1 MNSATANSR
10 DRNRPVWRRS
20 AADRVLTSTAA
31 VALLCIISLSGCEPQ
46 NVRGQS
52 SALSARQA
60 AAQAMLAEPG
70 PAPPDM
76 SPSDVV
82 VLERLRQRAAQ
93 RRAQAAKLRLD
104 TGADKQYVDIWAHIR
119 GGMALPKVEH
129 RSVQAE
135 LDWYAKRPEY
145 IQRTTDRARL
155 YLGHIVH
162 EARRRKLPLELTL
175 LPVVESAF
183 QPYARSPAGAVGIWQ
198 FIASTGRQY
207 GLPQTKWSDK
217 RRDIVEATR
226 AAFDYLEKLHKDM
239 KGDWLLAIAAYN
251 AGEGNVLRAVRKNT
265 AIGKPIDFFS
275 LSLPNETRA
284 YVPRLLAFA
293 KLVADPAAY
302 DIELDAIDDRPY
314 FEQVQTGRQLN
325 LAKAAEMAN
334 ITLNELMLLNPAY
347 IRPTTDPAGPHRLLV
362 PSESAAGFRSALAAA
377 PQVRP
382 TTQVQV
388 ARGDTLSRIAEQHG
402 VSVRRLKNANNLQ
415 SNALRIGQ
423 QLRIPADEVVTPVT
437 QQLSTAVRTGMKQ
450 ARLSEQRTSYRV
462 RRGDSLWS
470 IASKH
475 KVSIARIRQWNG
487 LHNSKVL
494 RTGQELVI
502 WRHGSAATKSPK
514 VYAPLRKA
522 VEHVVIAGD
531 SLWSIAQRYQ
541 VTTFQLASWNRI
553 SLRDTL
559 RPGQRLRLNPPSS
572 A

>member
-1 MNSATANSR
+1 MNSATAKSR
-10 DRNRPVWRRS
+10 DRNRRIWRGN
-20 AADRVLTSTAA
+20 AADRVLSVLTSSTT
-31 VALLCIISLSGCEPQ
+31 VVLLCVISLSGCEPQ
-46 NVRGQS
+46 NVREQS
-52 SALSARQA
+52 SALSAREA

-70 PAPPDM
+70 PPPPDM
-76 SPSDVV
+76 SPSDFV
-82 VLERLRQRAAQ
+82 VLERLRRRAAQ

-162 EARRRKLPLELTL
+162 EARRRKLPLELAL

-183 QPYARSPAGAVGIWQ
+183 QPLARSPAGAVGIWQ

-226 AAFDYLEKLHKDM
+226 AAFDYLEKLLKDM
-239 KGDWLLAIAAYN
+239 KGDWLLALAAYN
-251 AGEGNVLRAVRKNT
+251 AGEGNVLRAVRKNK

-347 IRPTTDPAGPHRLLV
+347 TRKSTDPSGPHSLLV
-362 PSESAAGFRSALAAA
+362 PAESAAAFRTALAAA

-382 TTQVQV
+382 STSAQVRV

-402 VSVRRLKNANNLQ
+402 VSVRRLKNANDLH
-415 SNALRIGQ
+415 SNVLRIGQ
-423 QLRIPADEVVTPVT
+423 QLRIPADEVVTPVP
-437 QQLSTAVRTGMKQ
+437 QQLSTAVRKG
-450 ARLSEQRTSYRV
+450 
-462 RRGDSLWS
+462 
-470 IASKH
+470 
-475 KVSIARIRQWNG
+475 
-487 LHNSKVL
+487 
-494 RTGQELVI
+494 
-502 WRHGSAATKSPK
+502 
-514 VYAPLRKA
+514 
-522 VEHVVIAGD
+522 
-531 SLWSIAQRYQ
+531 
-541 VTTFQLASWNRI
+541 
-553 SLRDTL
+553 
-559 RPGQRLRLNPPSS
+559 
-572 A
+572 